1 MVHLHDSL
9 GGLSAGVDGRH
20 GEAEVISGPNCTDD
34 VDPTGS
40 GLDSELPDAVVGDRQ
55 QPELD
60 PFVRV
65 VVGGAQLEGGGE
77 KLKL

>member
-1 MVHLHDSL
+1 M
-9 GGLSAGVDGRH
+9 
-20 GEAEVISGPNCTDD
+20 ISGPNCTDD

-65 VVGGAQLEGGGE
+65 VVGGAQLEGGVE
-77 KLKL
+77 KLQ